1 MVELGHAPATVR
13 NRRIY
18 ISRRTPMTIIWKH
31 LVASTLRRA
40 RVALAPIQSMND
52 RRRSLL
58 VAGALVL
65 AGLTLPGASTAWA
78 QLGSGQPSSG
88 REWVGTWATSPQ
100 IQMPNTVPT
109 QFPAQ
114 TT

>member
-1 MVELGHAPATVR
+1 
-13 NRRIY
+13 
-18 ISRRTPMTIIWKH
+18 MTIIWKH

-65 AGLTLPGASTAWA
+65 AGLTLPGASTCTTSLASDA
-78 QLGSGQPSSG
+78 RSKEESLCTMTTRASSG
-88 REWVGTWATSPQ
+88 SQSRSSVRVA
-100 IQMPNTVPT
+100 
-109 QFPAQ
+109 
-114 TT
+114 